1 MNADTGASGR
11 EAVAEA
17 QDGARRETASASPG
31 RALAA
36 ASRATPRHAA
46 AARPEAGP
54 SAADDAAPPRI
65 GPERPGT
72 APASA
77 TQPSTAQQPPASAGP
92 RSSATRSP
100 TGALGSFR
108 SIEDPGASRVGGDD
122 VALGVAGEV
131 GGRGSPPASGGFTA
145 SGAAVPTEAARQ
157 AEDASRAIVRTIQ
170 LGRDR
175 ERVEIRLDPPELGRI
190 GIDLRLEDGGM
201 TASVTAERAET
212 LDLLRRHGDA
222 LQRELAA
229 AGYER
234 AALDFSDR
242 RGEADARRGAAG
254 AAPAGSADD
263 ANGAGDPVEAPHRPG
278 PPPGWPDVRLD
289 IRL

>member
-1 MNADTGASGR
+1 LT
-11 EAVAEA
+11 
-17 QDGARRETASASPG
+17 
-31 RALAA
+31 
-36 ASRATPRHAA
+36 
-46 AARPEAGP
+46 
-54 SAADDAAPPRI
+54 
-65 GPERPGT
+65 
-72 APASA
+72 
-77 TQPSTAQQPPASAGP
+77 
-92 RSSATRSP
+92 TRSQ
-100 TGALGSFR
+100 TGWVRSFR

-122 VALGVAGEV
+122 GALGAAGEG
-131 GGRGSPPASGGFTA
+131 GGRGSPAASGGFTT
-145 SGAAVPTEAARQ
+145 SGAALPTEAARQ

-242 RGEADARRGAAG
+242 RGEADARRSAAG
-254 AAPAGSADD
+254 AAAAGSADD
-263 ANGAGDPVEAPHRPG
+263 SNGAGDHVEAPHRLG